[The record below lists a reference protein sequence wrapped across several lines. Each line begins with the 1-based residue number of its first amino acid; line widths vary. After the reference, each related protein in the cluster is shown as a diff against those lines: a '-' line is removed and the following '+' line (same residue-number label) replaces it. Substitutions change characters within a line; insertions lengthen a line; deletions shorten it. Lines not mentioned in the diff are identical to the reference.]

1 LTPQW
6 RDFFWKNM
14 QNFKG
19 RDIIDIN
26 DFTKEELLFILKTA
40 KRFDPEYVKKD
51 RSNYEMA
58 QGKIAAVLFFEPS
71 TRTEQSFRSAAQK
84 IGMGL
89 IGFNNP
95 DSTSI
100 HKGESFADTIRIMM
114 AYADVMIIRH
124 PEPGSARRA
133 AEVAN
138 IPVINAGDGPN
149 SHPTQTLL
157 DIYTILKSMKRLD
170 NLKIAFVGDPLHY
183 RTFHGQFLALSKFS
197 GNEFYGISPKGL
209 EMPKEFRSTDY
220 HDVVI
225 DMKNLDKT
233 LSELK
238 PDIVSVGRIPK
249 EYIKGDAKKYD
260 FQVTVDT
267 LKVLPKHSIIIHPLP
282 RVNELDP
289 KIDASPKA
297 VYFAQARN
305 GLYIREALLGL
316 VLGRI

>member
-1 LTPQW
+1 
-6 RDFFWKNM
+6 M

-26 DFTKEELLFILKTA
+26 DFSKEELLYILKTA
-40 KRFDPEYVKKD
+40 KKFDPAFVKSD
-51 RSNYEMA
+51 RSNYTIA
-58 QGKIAAVLFFEPS
+58 RGKIAAVLFFEPS
-71 TRTEQSFRSAAQK
+71 TRTQQSFSSAAQK

-95 DSTSI
+95 ELTSI

-124 PEPGSARRA
+124 PEAGSARKA
-133 AEVAN
+133 ANIAD

-157 DIYTILKSMKRLD
+157 DLYTILKIFKRLD

-183 RTFHGQFLALSKFS
+183 RTFHGQFSALSQFS
-197 GNEFYGISPKGL
+197 GNKFYGISPKGL
-209 EMPKEFRSTDY
+209 EMPNEYRNSDY
-220 HDVVI
+220 QDVVI
-225 DMKNLDKT
+225 DMKDLDKT
-233 LSELK
+233 LAGLK

-260 FQVTVDT
+260 FQVTT
-267 LKVLPKHSIIIHPLP
+267 KTIKRLPDHCIVMHPLP

-289 KIDASPKA
+289 QIDESPKA

-305 GLYIREALLGL
+305 GLYIREALLAL
-316 VLGRI
+316 VLGRL

>member
-1 LTPQW
+1 M
-6 RDFFWKNM
+6 K
-14 QNFKG
+14 FKG
-19 RDIIDIN
+19 RDLIDIN
-26 DFTKEELLFILKTA
+26 DFTKEEILYVLKMA
-40 KRFDPEYVKKD
+40 RKFDPAFTKSD
-51 RSNYEMA
+51 RSNYTIA
-58 QGKIAAVLFFEPS
+58 QGKIAATLFFEPS
-71 TRTEQSFRSAAQK
+71 TRTQQSFSSAAQK

-89 IGFNNP
+89 IGFNDPNL
-95 DSTSI
+95 TSI
-100 HKGESFADTIRIMM
+100 NKGESFADTIRIMM

-124 PEPGSARRA
+124 PEAGSARKA
-133 AEVAN
+133 AAIAD

-157 DIYTILKSMKRLD
+157 DMYTIIKIFKRLD

-183 RTFHGQFLALSKFS
+183 RTFHGQFSALSQFS
-197 GNEFYGISPKGL
+197 GNKFYGVSPKGL
-209 EMPKEFRSTDY
+209 EMPKEFRNKDY

-260 FQVTVDT
+260 FQVTETTV
-267 LKVLPKHSIIIHPLP
+267 KVIPDHAIIMHPLP

-289 KIDASPKA
+289 KIDGSPKA
-297 VYFAQARN
+297 IYFKQARN
-305 GLYIREALLGL
+305 GLYVREALLAL

>member
-1 LTPQW
+1 
-6 RDFFWKNM
+6 M
-14 QNFKG
+14 ASFKD

-26 DFTKEELLFILKTA
+26 DFSKEELLFILKTA
-40 KRFDPEYVKKD
+40 KKFDPEFVKKD
-51 RSNYEMA
+51 RSNYTIA
-58 QGKIAAVLFFEPS
+58 QGKIAALLFFEPS
-71 TRTEQSFRSAAQK
+71 TRTQQSFSSAAQK

-89 IGFNNP
+89 IGFNDP
-95 DSTSI
+95 QLTSI
-100 HKGESFADTIRIMM
+100 HKGESFSDTIRIMM
-114 AYADVMIIRH
+114 AYTDVMIIRH
-124 PEPGSARRA
+124 PEPGSARKA
-133 AEVAN
+133 ADVAD

-157 DIYTILKSMKRLD
+157 DIYTIIKIFKRLN

-197 GNEFYGISPKGL
+197 GNEFYGVSPKGL
-209 EMPKEFRSTDY
+209 EMPKEFRNSSY

-225 DMKNLDKT
+225 DMKQLDRT
-233 LSELK
+233 LAELK

-260 FQVTVDT
+260 FQVTMDT
-267 LKVLPKHSIIIHPLP
+267 IKVLPDPTIVMHPLP

-305 GLYIREALLGL
+305 GLYIREALLAL
-316 VLGRI
+316 VLGRIK

>member
-1 LTPQW
+1 MT
-6 RDFFWKNM
+6 FM
-14 QNFKG
+14 NFKG

-26 DFTKEELLFILKTA
+26 DFSKDELLFVLKTA
-40 KRFDPEYVKKD
+40 KRFDPAFVKSD
-51 RSNYEMA
+51 RSNYTIA
-58 QGKIAAVLFFEPS
+58 RGKIAALLFFEPS

-95 DSTSI
+95 ELTSI

-124 PEPGSARRA
+124 PEPGSARKA
-133 AEVAN
+133 ANVAD

-149 SHPTQTLL
+149 SHPTQTIL
-157 DIYTILKSMKRLD
+157 DIYTILKVFGRLD

-183 RTFHGQFLALSKFS
+183 RTFHGQFSALSKFS
-197 GNEFYGISPKGL
+197 GNKFYGVSPKGL
-209 EMPKEFRSTDY
+209 EMPKEFRNSDY

-225 DMKNLDKT
+225 NMKNLDKT
-233 LSELK
+233 LAELK

-249 EYIKGDAKKYD
+249 EYIKGDSSKYN
-260 FQVTVDT
+260 FQVSVNTM
-267 LKVLPKHSIIIHPLP
+267 KGLPGHAIIMHPLP

-289 KIDASPKA
+289 ALDSHPNAI
-297 VYFAQARN
+297 YFAQARN
-305 GLYIREALLGL
+305 GLYVREALLAL
-316 VLGRI
+316 ILGRIF